1 MKRSR
6 GKIIKLLFIGT
17 LAVTVAAVPE
27 PANLSDVYA
36 TSNKAVVKSVSAIQQ
51 KLLTAMSDRQSTVRF
66 VYQGETKS
74 LKSQL
79 KDALDQAMASDP
91 YIHYTIASYSYDY
104 RGTSSSA
111 NVTVRLS
118 YRETAEQTDYVNHH
132 TESILKR
139 IIKPSMNDH
148 EKVKAI
154 HDWVV
159 LNLKY
164 DTTLTKY
171 TAYDGLYTGSTVCQG
186 YSLLTYKLLKEAGIQ
201 NKIVEGTAYASD
213 NPKGQQHAWNLV
225 LLDGK
230 WYHLDTTW
238 DDPVPDRDN
247 EVSYTYYLRTDEQMG
262 RDHTWIKSY
271 PKADT
276 LYRNTLANLAVK
288 DRARAGIYEEI
299 KRDLEY
305 QLYDSR
311 SIVSSY
317 GQLQPLVK
325 AAKTAGDKKL
335 VFRFDGSEKELV
347 NVLQQL
353 QLKSNLGAIQYYHQ
367 VFENTGDLRVQIIW

>member
-1 MKRSR
+1 M
-6 GKIIKLLFIGT
+6 
-17 LAVTVAAVPE
+17 
-27 PANLSDVYA
+27 
-36 TSNKAVVKSVSAIQQ
+36 
-51 KLLTAMSDRQSTVRF
+51 
-66 VYQGETKS
+66 
-74 LKSQL
+74 
-79 KDALDQAMASDP
+79 
-91 YIHYTIASYSYDY
+91 
-104 RGTSSSA
+104 
-111 NVTVRLS
+111 
-118 YRETAEQTDYVNHH
+118 
-132 TESILKR
+132 
-139 IIKPSMNDH
+139 
-148 EKVKAI
+148 
-154 HDWVV
+154 
-159 LNLKY
+159 
-164 DTTLTKY
+164 
-171 TAYDGLYTGSTVCQG
+171 
-186 YSLLTYKLLKEAGIQ
+186 
-201 NKIVEGTAYASD
+201 
-213 NPKGQQHAWNLV
+213 
-225 LLDGK
+225 
-230 WYHLDTTW
+230 DTTW

-276 LYRNTLANLAVK
+276 LYRNTLANLAVE

-353 QLKSNLGAIQYYHQ
+353 QLKSNLGSIQYYHQ
-367 VFENTGDLRVQIIW
+367 VFENTDDLRVQIIW